1 MVLGGSW
8 EAFWWGLG
16 GVLGST
22 WGVLGCVWGFQDGPP
37 TWSDLGGGL
46 GWSWEAFWG
55 GLGDV
60 LGFSWGVLGCVLG
73 GVLRLG
79 CVLGRLGGDLGV
91 LGCLEGSW
99 GHMGFGSRFRE
110 QFGVVNFGDGIRRG
124 HCLLCP
130 LVSARISF

>member
-1 MVLGGSW
+1 MDPQHGTILGWFGVVLGGVLGGSW
-8 EAFWWGLG
+8 GRLG
-16 GVLGST
+16 VYLGRLR
-22 WGVLGCVWGFQDGPP
+22 VCF
-37 TWSDLGGGL
+37 
-46 GWSWEAFWG
+46 
-55 GLGDV
+55 
-60 LGFSWGVLGCVLG
+60 G

-130 LVSARISF
+130 LVPARISF